1 MNTMKKSK
9 KIYSCMDDYDPNS
22 ILIDDALKEI
32 NKISKKI
39 KLYEY
44 VSLEDSFNR
53 ILFENIKAK
62 LKVPNYDNSAMDG
75 YALNLKD
82 IKKCKIFY
90 VAGSSLAGS
99 PYKGKIKKNECI
111 KIMTGAVV
119 PNGANVVIMKEE
131 VELIGDKEIK
141 LLSKQIKKLQ
151 NIRFSGE
158 DIQVNRI
165 ILNKDHVIDSAS
177 MGLLASQGIN
187 KIKVYKNP
195 KVSFFT
201 SGDEVVQINKKLPF
215 GKVHDSNRYTLLGM
229 LKKNNIKVV
238 DLGHA
243 KDDIKD
249 IKKKFNQAIKK
260 SDLVISTGGVS
271 VGDADYIKDVVNSL
285 GDINFWKVAV
295 KPGRPLAFGKI
306 KDTIFFGLPGNPVSV
321 MITFLIFVLPC
332 IKLLMGEKHNLDFES
347 AISESE
353 LKKRK
358 GRAEFQR
365 GIIHKKN
372 NKNYVKTIG
381 EQGSGILSSMARANC
396 LIYLPVEQGKVK
408 LNDKVQILMFKE
420 YI

>member
-1 MNTMKKSK
+1 MKSK

-44 VSLEDSFNR
+44 VSLEDSYNR
-53 ILFENIKAK
+53 VLFENIKAK

-82 IKKCKIFY
+82 IKKCKIFNI
-90 VAGSSLAGS
+90 AGSSLAGS

-131 VELIGDKEIK
+131 VELIGNKEIK
-141 LLSKQIKKLQ
+141 LMSKQIKKFQ

-201 SGDEVVQINKKLPF
+201 SGDEVVQINKKLPY

-229 LKKNNIKVV
+229 LKKNDIQVV

-243 KDDIKD
+243 KDDTKD

-332 IKLLMGEKHNLDFES
+332 IKLLMGEKHNLKFEI

-365 GIIHKKN
+365 GIIYKKN
-372 NKNYVKTIG
+372 NKNYVKTVG
-381 EQGSGILSSMARANC
+381 EQGSGILSSMTRANC

>member
-1 MNTMKKSK
+1 MKSK

-32 NKISKKI
+32 HKISKKI

-75 YALNLKD
+75 YALNFRD
-82 IKKCKIFY
+82 IKKCKIFN

-99 PYKGKIKKNECI
+99 PYKGRIKKNECI

-119 PNGANVVIMKEE
+119 PNGANIVIMKEE
-131 VELIGDKEIK
+131 VELIGEKEIK

-187 KIKVYKNP
+187 KIKVYKKP

-201 SGDEVVQINKKLPF
+201 SGDEVVQINKKLPY

-229 LKKNNIKVV
+229 LKKNDIQVV

-243 KDDIKD
+243 KDNTKD

-321 MITFLIFVLPC
+321 MVTFLIFVLPC
-332 IKLLMGEKHNLDFES
+332 IKLLMGEKHNLEFES

-365 GIIHKKN
+365 GIIYKKN
-372 NKNYVKTIG
+372 NKNYVKTVG
-381 EQGSGILSSMARANC
+381 EQGSGILSSMTRANC

>member
-1 MNTMKKSK
+1 
-9 KIYSCMDDYDPNS
+9 MDDYDPNS

-44 VSLEDSFNR
+44 VSLEDSYNR
-53 ILFENIKAK
+53 VLFENIKAK

-82 IKKCKIFY
+82 IKKCKIFNI
-90 VAGSSLAGS
+90 AGSSLAGS

-141 LLSKQIKKLQ
+141 LMSKQIKKFQ

-201 SGDEVVQINKKLPF
+201 SGDEVVQINKKLPY

-229 LKKNNIKVV
+229 LKKNDIQVV

-243 KDDIKD
+243 NDDIKD

-332 IKLLMGEKHNLDFES
+332 IKLLMGEKHNLKFEI

-365 GIIHKKN
+365 GIIYKKN
-372 NKNYVKTIG
+372 NKNYVKTVG
-381 EQGSGILSSMARANC
+381 EQGSGILSSMTRANC

>member
-1 MNTMKKSK
+1 MNIMMKSK

-32 NKISKKI
+32 HKISKKI

-75 YALNLKD
+75 YALNFKD
-82 IKKCKIFY
+82 IKKCEIFN
-90 VAGSSLAGS
+90 VVGSSLAGS

-201 SGDEVVQINKKLPF
+201 SGDEVVEINKKLPY

-229 LKKNNIKVV
+229 LKKNDIQVV

-249 IKKKFNQAIKK
+249 IKKKFNEAIKK

-321 MITFLIFVLPC
+321 MITFLLFVLPC
-332 IKLLMGEKHNLDFES
+332 IKLLMGEKHNIEFES
-347 AISESE
+347 ATSESE

-365 GIIHKKN
+365 GIIYKKN
-372 NKNYVKTIG
+372 NKNYVKTVG
-381 EQGSGILSSMARANC
+381 EQGSGILSSMTRANC